1 MAAPG
6 GTRTSWIP
14 SFTKYGSQSLIRLII
29 LRDKGSEASLRFF
42 DRKSPCDISEA
53 KLYLT
58 KKTMN
63 RLYSFFTL
71 VLGIALLSGCVAKK
85 NLVNFE
91 NQGRELPNQQP
102 MKPVEITLEAGDVV
116 NIEISGSDELT
127 LAPFNASQINNGLN
141 TLEAIQL
148 TGYLIDKDGFITFPI
163 VGEVNIKDLTVSEAK
178 VKLQRELSDY
188 LKDPVVNVRLLNFR
202 VTVSGEV
209 RSPGQFTV
217 LNERISVPDAL
228 ALAGGLT
235 DYSNRNA
242 VLLVREENG
251 VRNQVR
257 LDLQDDNFFDSPYYY
272 LKQNDMLYI
281 EPRRYKTGA
290 VPDQTN
296 KILPVL
302 GAITGVAALLVTIIN

>member
-1 MAAPG
+1 
-6 GTRTSWIP
+6 
-14 SFTKYGSQSLIRLII
+14 
-29 LRDKGSEASLRFF
+29 
-42 DRKSPCDISEA
+42 
-53 KLYLT
+53 
-58 KKTMN
+58 MN
-63 RLYSFFTL
+63 RLYSTFTL
-71 VLGIALLSGCVAKK
+71 ILAFALFSGCVAKK
-85 NLVNFE
+85 DLINFE
-91 NQGRELPNQQP
+91 NQGRELPNRQSIQ
-102 MKPVEITLEAGDVV
+102 PVEITLEAGDVV

-148 TGYLIDKDGFITFPI
+148 TGYLIDNDGFITFPI
-163 VGEVNIKDLTVSEAK
+163 VGEVNFKDLTVSEAA

-217 LNERISVPDAL
+217 LNERISVLDAL

-242 VLLVREENG
+242 VLLVREEQG
-251 VRNQVR
+251 VRNMIR
-257 LDLQDDNFFDSPYYY
+257 LDLQADNFFDSPYFYM
-272 LKQNDMLYI
+272 KQNDLLYV
-281 EPRRYKTGA
+281 EPKRYKTGA

-296 KILPVL
+296 KFLPVL

>member
-1 MAAPG
+1 
-6 GTRTSWIP
+6 
-14 SFTKYGSQSLIRLII
+14 
-29 LRDKGSEASLRFF
+29 
-42 DRKSPCDISEA
+42 
-53 KLYLT
+53 
-58 KKTMN
+58 MN
-63 RLYSFFTL
+63 RLYCIFSLFLAF
-71 VLGIALLSGCVAKK
+71 ALFSGCVAKRD
-85 NLVNFE
+85 LVNFE
-91 NQGRELPNQQP
+91 NQGRELPNQQSID
-102 MKPVEITLEAGDVV
+102 PVEITLQAGDVV

-148 TGYLIDKDGFITFPI
+148 TGYLIDNDGFITFPI
-163 VGEVNIKDLTVSEAK
+163 VGEVNFKDLTVSEAK
-178 VKLQRELSDY
+178 AKLQRELSDY

-217 LNERISVPDAL
+217 LNERISVLDAL

-242 VLLVREENG
+242 VLLVREEKG
-251 VRNQVR
+251 VRNMIR
-257 LDLQDDNFFDSPYYY
+257 LDLQDDNFFDSPYFYM
-272 LKQNDMLYI
+272 KQNDLLYV

-296 KILPVL
+296 KFLPVL